1 MNVSQEIENNQGDLE
16 ELKKLLEIS
25 QRSKVKDVLNI
36 EIRKRETKLGILMEQ
51 QNGATNATGSAA
63 PKLVTTNSD
72 NVKTYDYV
80 IRNYSWEESDKL
92 VKIYL
97 TGLDGAKEIDA
108 SNIVFNATPI
118 GINFKINNLNGKNWS
133 FEIKALAETIDHE
146 KSYYKAKSDMVLLVL
161 CKKDQGS
168 KWKYLK
174 KSEKPAEKPALTPD
188 PVSEGEDPSQG
199 LMNMMKKMY
208 SEGDD
213 DMKRTIAKA
222 WTESSQKGSGGMAN
236 MAGGMGL
243 GGMGGMDL

>member
-1 MNVSQEIENNQGDLE
+1 MGNVSQEIENNKSDLE

-25 QRSKVKDVLNI
+25 QRPKVKEVLNI

-51 QNGATNATGSAA
+51 QNGTAKTTG
-63 PKLVTTNSD
+63 PKLVATNSN

-97 TGLDGAKEIDA
+97 TGLDGAKEIEA
-108 SNIVFNATPI
+108 SNIMFNATPI
-118 GINFKINNLNGKNWS
+118 SLNFKINNLNGKNWS
-133 FEIKALAETIDHE
+133 FEIKELANTIDHE

-161 CKKDQGS
+161 CKRDQGS

-174 KSEKPAEKPALTPD
+174 KSEKIHAEKPAFTPD
-188 PVSEGEDPSQG
+188 PVSEGEDPSAG

-213 DMKRTIAKA
+213 EMKRTIAKA
-222 WTESSQKGSGGMAN
+222 WTESSQKGGG
-236 MAGGMGL
+236 GT
-243 GGMGGMDL
+243 

>member
-1 MNVSQEIENNQGDLE
+1 
-16 ELKKLLEIS
+16 
-25 QRSKVKDVLNI
+25 
-36 EIRKRETKLGILMEQ
+36 
-51 QNGATNATGSAA
+51 
-63 PKLVTTNSD
+63 
-72 NVKTYDYV
+72 
-80 IRNYSWEESDKL
+80 
-92 VKIYL
+92 
-97 TGLDGAKEIDA
+97 
-108 SNIVFNATPI
+108 
-118 GINFKINNLNGKNWS
+118 
-133 FEIKALAETIDHE
+133 
-146 KSYYKAKSDMVLLVL
+146 MVLLVL

>member
-1 MNVSQEIENNQGDLE
+1 MNVSEEIENNQGDLE

-25 QRSKVKDVLNI
+25 QRSKVKETLNI

-51 QNGATNATGSAA
+51 QNGATNTTGSAV
-63 PKLVTTNSD
+63 PKLVTTNSN

-97 TGLDGAKEIDA
+97 TGLDGAKEIDS
-108 SNIVFNATPI
+108 SNIAFNATPI
-118 GINFKINNLNGKNWS
+118 SINFKINNLNGKNWS
-133 FEIKALAETIDHE
+133 FEIKELSSTIDHE

-161 CKKDQGS
+161 CKRDQGS

-174 KSEKPAEKPALTPD
+174 KSEKIHAEKPAFTPD

-213 DMKRTIAKA
+213 EMKRTIAKA
-222 WTESSQKGSGGMAN
+222 WTESSQKGGGGGMP
-236 MAGGMGL
+236 GM